1 MQNNIKHATG
11 ISISANAPYP
21 NVAAN
26 LFSTIFCSLSANFGI
41 AYTTIKTITKETTNK
56 VYKSFNFSLIISF
69 GSILTSS
76 IGLNDVVPDTMS
88 SEIAATLEE

>member
-1 MQNNIKHATG
+1 MQNSSKHTNG
-11 ISISANAPYP
+11 TRISAKAPYP
-21 NVAAN
+21 NVVAN

-88 SEIAATLEE
+88 SEIAAALEE

>member
-76 IGLNDVVPDTMS
+76 IGLNYVVPDTMS